1 MSILEGIGMY
11 PRESRGQVRLQV
23 SLGWSRELSPSTMH
37 GGLGGCGVRIP
48 VLVQY
53 VSCQVE
59 GVAARGKMGVAAAA
73 KEGLLPRATAHV
85 LRRRRERFR

>member
-1 MSILEGIGMY
+1 MLKCWVFRHHLG
-11 PRESRGQVRLQV
+11 VRLCPFWRGLECTLGNLGAGSITGEPRV
-23 SLGWSRELSPSTMH
+23 EPRVLSLYKH

-48 VLVQY
+48 MLVQY

-73 KEGLLPRATAHV
+73 KE
-85 LRRRRERFR
+85 

>member
-1 MSILEGIGMY
+1 MECTLGNLGAGSIIGE
-11 PRESRGQVRLQV
+11 PRVEPRVL
-23 SLGWSRELSPSTMH
+23 SLYKH

-59 GVAARGKMGVAAAA
+59 GVAARGKMGVAVAA